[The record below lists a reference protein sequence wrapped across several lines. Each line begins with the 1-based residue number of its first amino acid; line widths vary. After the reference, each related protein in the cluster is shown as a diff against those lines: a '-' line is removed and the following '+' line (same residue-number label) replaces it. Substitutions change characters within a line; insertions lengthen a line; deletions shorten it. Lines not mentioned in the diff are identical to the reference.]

1 MDDELSN
8 LLNNMV
14 ITDVSQVYWNKEIKR
29 IVIFTRVD
37 EIFRIVIFNN
47 NSGELERKIAEPIQG
62 WNEWETCSNQNKS
75 EIGQLIRNF
84 NWQIGLN
91 SQEITEKNKKKVN
104 ICLFKL
110 RRKIIS

>member
-1 MDDELSN
+1 MDRLQFCNLSWKGHLIRNKLLLLVMDDELSN
-8 LLNNMV
+8 LLNNLV

-29 IVIFTRVD
+29 VVIFKRVD

-84 NWQIGLN
+84 NWHAYA
-91 SQEITEKNKKKVN
+91 
-104 ICLFKL
+104 
-110 RRKIIS
+110 